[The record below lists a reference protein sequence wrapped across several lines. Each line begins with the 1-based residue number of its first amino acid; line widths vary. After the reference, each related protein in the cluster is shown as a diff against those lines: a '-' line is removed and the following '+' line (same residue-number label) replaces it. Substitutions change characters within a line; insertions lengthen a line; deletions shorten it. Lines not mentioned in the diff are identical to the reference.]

1 MRTLDALR
9 NAIAG
14 KIYIYCKNETTAKEF
29 LIDAEKEGYRFGTI
43 KPTDNKTDDIIALEE
58 NKQLSYVGF
67 VGRIAIQCNGSGNAN
82 LHIIDYAKYRDG
94 EEDYYLQPEKKC

>member
-9 NAIAG
+9 NTLDG

-29 LIDAEKEGYRFGTI
+29 LAAAEKEGYRFGTF
-43 KPTDNKTDDIIALEE
+43 KPTDNKTDDFIALED

-82 LHIIDYAKYRDG
+82 LHIIDYAKFKDG
-94 EEDYYLQPEKKC
+94 KDDYYFKPEKKC